1 MLVRRLTYDDFI
13 FFKTI
18 IYTYFYAANH
28 IGQFEEK

>member
-13 FFKTI
+13 FF
-18 IYTYFYAANH
+18 TYIYAANH

>member
-1 MLVRRLTYDDFI
+1 MPAHRLTYDDFI

-18 IYTYFYAANH
+18 IYTYIYAANH